1 MKKKIIL
8 AIVALVA
15 VSLGVVGMSA
25 FEAHIINVTAHI
37 ENALTVPV
45 EANGLSFGT
54 VFPEEV
60 SFQNMDIQLSSSF
73 LATPRVDD
81 VEYMIRQKP
90 KCGVPIPNTNPVQ
103 YSSYPQVTE
112 NNDGR
117 FICPDGSVMLPLLC
131 PYLSKHEVGTTTGI
145 DAFHGPLTNWTMADT
160 LATQVTGRLSKADNK
175 TSTAWV
181 IDLHAPCFKGMC
193 AQDNVIPDAYQYDP
207 AFEGQL
213 FGCDLWVEVTGLSKP
228 PVEATTTLTVIKH
241 VNNNNTGSLS
251 AADFT
256 MHVAGTN
263 VSQPNFAGAE
273 FPGTTV
279 TLDPGAFS
287 VSEDPTSGYSA
298 IFTGDCTGAIAAG
311 QNLTCTVENND
322 NPPETGTLT
331 INKILNPASD
341 SGKFD
346 LQIDGLTLAAD
357 QGNNGTTGAQTFTA
371 GSVHTFGETAG
382 IGTNLADYASALG
395 GDADCA
401 DGSVTIPAGG
411 AVNCTITNT
420 RDTGTITVHKIVNNN
435 EVGTKSAADFSLT
448 IDGTPVAQDTAI
460 TVTTG
465 SHTVSEVDNLG
476 YTKTVNLDCAAD
488 GTVTVAKDEAKHC
501 TVTNDF
507 LFFTVTITK
516 ALNNI
521 HGGNNVIGDFHLF
534 VGSAEVVSGAS
545 KKVAVGTYLVSESGV
560 GGYDGVLTGDCDT
573 STQLLIGVNGD
584 VKNCTMT
591 NTDISPNITLHK
603 SVVGGTAVPTDFIM
617 RIDGIPVS
625 TGSTK
630 SVTSNAGHAI
640 TEDAK
645 AGYHFTSITGSA
657 KCPAVLGGTATLDE
671 GEAITCTITNTVD

>member
-8 AIVALVA
+8 AMVALVA

-37 ENALTVPV
+37 ENALTIPV
-45 EANGLSFGT
+45 EADGMSFGT

-60 SFQNMDIQLSSSF
+60 SFQNMDIQLSNSF

-81 VEYMIRQKP
+81 IEYMIRQKP
-90 KCGVPIPNTNPVQ
+90 KCGVPIPGTNPIA
-103 YSSYPQVTE
+103 YSSHPQVTE
-112 NNDGR
+112 NNDGG

-145 DAFHGPLTNWTMADT
+145 DAFHGPITNWTMTDT

-175 TSTAWV
+175 TSTSWV

-213 FGCDLWVEVTGLSKP
+213 FGCDLWVEVSGISQP
-228 PVEATTTLTVIKH
+228 PVPEDITTLTVIKH
-241 VNNNNTGSLS
+241 VVNNDQTENKS

-256 MHVAGTN
+256 MHVSGTD
-263 VSQPNFAGAE
+263 VSDPDFPGAE
-273 FPGTTV
+273 SPGTTV

-287 VSEDPTSGYSA
+287 VSEDPMTGYSA
-298 IFTGDCTGAIAAG
+298 IFTGDCAGVIAAG

-322 NPPETGTLT
+322 NPPPTPETGQLT
-331 INKILNPASD
+331 VIKTVEGGNKTVNDFPLFVDGMSITSGLATTTSASSHTVSETSD
-341 SGKFD
+341 PDYSAVFSG
-346 LQIDGLTLAAD
+346 
-357 QGNNGTTGAQTFTA
+357 
-371 GSVHTFGETAG
+371 
-382 IGTNLADYASALG
+382 
-395 GDADCA
+395 DCNSS
-401 DGSVTIPAGG
+401 GVVNVPAGG
-411 AVNCTITNT
+411 SASCTITNT
-420 RDTGTITVHKIVNNN
+420 RDVGTITVHKVVNNN

-465 SHTVSEVDNLG
+465 SHTVSEVDNMG
-476 YTKTVNLDCAAD
+476 YTKTVNVDCAAD
-488 GTVTVAKDEAKHC
+488 GTIAVAKDEAKHC
-501 TVTNDF
+501 TVTNNF
-507 LFFTVTITK
+507 PFFTVTVTK
-516 ALNNI
+516 AVNNI

-534 VGSAEVVSGAS
+534 VGSAEVTSGVP
-545 KKVAVGTYLVSESGV
+545 KKVAVGTHLVSESGV

-573 STQLLIGVNGD
+573 STQLLTGANGD
-584 VKNCTMT
+584 FKTCTMT
-591 NTDISPNITLHK
+591 NTDFSALITLHK
-603 SVVGGTAVPTDFIM
+603 SVVGGPAVPTDFIM
-617 RIDGIPVS
+617 RVDGIPVS

-630 SVTSNAGHAI
+630 SVSSNAGHTI

-645 AGYHFTSITGSA
+645 TGYHFTSITGSA

-671 GEAITCTITNTVD
+671 GESITCTITNTVD